1 MKMMKPI
8 FTYLLV
14 AIIILPFISCEEDLM
29 NEEHYKKIIYLK
41 SGDNN
46 IFDFPHAMNDSVTTG
61 YITVGS
67 GGSMPL
73 TNDLSVKLEMD
84 YEALESY
91 NYRNYGNELTRYAQL
106 LSPERFVIPSFD
118 AHIKA
123 GEPSAT
129 TFVPVEI
136 DVNGLSPDTTYML
149 PVRIKS
155 AKDVEINE
163 DKNFVLYRIQ
173 LVNKYSSA
181 TSRTYKM
188 RGTKLPDGGFI
199 SNITTNKIIS
209 PLAHNQVRLF
219 PENLTTSTTLT
230 TIHNTAIILVINDDN
245 TVRVKPYKF
254 IEIEQLDDCS
264 YNAETKEFT
273 INYKYRRPSDTRW
286 TTVHETLTRLE

>member
-1 MKMMKPI
+1 MKIMRPI
-8 FTYLLV
+8 FTYLLMS
-14 AIIILPFISCEEDLM
+14 IIMLPFISCEENLM

-46 IFDFPHAMNDSVTTG
+46 IFDFPHAMNDSTTTG

-73 TNDLSVKLEMD
+73 TTDLLVKLEMD
-84 YEALESY
+84 YEALENY
-91 NYRNYGNELTRYAQL
+91 NYRNYGNDLMKYARL
-106 LSPERFVIPSFD
+106 ISSDRFVIPSLD
-118 AHIKA
+118 IHIKA

-129 TFVPVEI
+129 TFVPIEI

-149 PVRIKS
+149 PVKIKS
-155 AKDVEINE
+155 AENVEINE

-188 RGTKLPDGGFI
+188 KGTKQLEGGFI
-199 SNITTNKIIS
+199 SNITTNKTIL

-219 PENLTTSTTLT
+219 PENLTTSTTLA
-230 TIHNTAIILVINDDN
+230 TINSTAIVLVINDDN
-245 TVRVKPYKF
+245 TVRIKPYKF
-254 IEIEQLDDCS
+254 IEIQQLDDCNYDS
-264 YNAETKEFT
+264 EAKEFK
-273 INYKYRRPSDTRW
+273 INYKYRRPGDVGW
-286 TTVHETLTRLE
+286 TTIHEILTRLE